1 MYHICQAIKA
11 LKEEGIQTV
20 LVNPNIATVQTSKGL
35 ADKVFFLP
43 ITADYVTDVSF
54 TRIQLMNNDYSLKS
68 FVIINEF
75 TSEFNVIVVLP

>member
-1 MYHICQAIKA
+1 VFDRILFLLCETAVTPEMQFASAGDSCVWRVCQAIKA

-43 ITADYVTDVSF
+43 INADYVTDVS
-54 TRIQLMNNDYSLKS
+54 
-68 FVIINEF
+68 
-75 TSEFNVIVVLP
+75 

>member
-1 MYHICQAIKA
+1 MCQAIKA

-43 ITADYVTDVSF
+43 ITADYVTDVSLLY
-54 TRIQLMNNDYSLKS
+54 ILK
-68 FVIINEF
+68 IIILLF
-75 TSEFNVIVVLP
+75 FI

>member
-1 MYHICQAIKA
+1 MQFASAGDSCVWRVFQAIKA

-43 ITADYVTDVSF
+43 INADYVTDVS
-54 TRIQLMNNDYSLKS
+54 
-68 FVIINEF
+68 
-75 TSEFNVIVVLP
+75 

>member
-1 MYHICQAIKA
+1 VFDRIFFLLCETAVTPEMQFASAEDSCVWRVWQAIKA

-43 ITADYVTDVSF
+43 INADYVTDVS
-54 TRIQLMNNDYSLKS
+54 
-68 FVIINEF
+68 
-75 TSEFNVIVVLP
+75 